1 MIMLRAGDLFLAGR
15 QGGVVGAFLKGRRGC
30 IGVSVY
36 HIMRLAGTKDLTI
49 GTARA
54 KVVADCKPF
63 DLIYFKASG
72 CEPTVLAEPEL
83 GPARLANAR
92 RSRDCSIS
100 DVGDLISIVL
110 GHADLPGPGESG
122 TPLFQDG
129 KVVGIL
135 SSINLNAGKGT
146 AISARA
152 IVRGAEGLI

>member
-1 MIMLRAGDLFLAGR
+1 M
-15 QGGVVGAFLKGRRGC
+15 GAFLKGRRGC

-54 KVVADCKPF
+54 KLVADWEAF
-63 DLIYFKASG
+63 DLVYFRVAG
-72 CEPTVLAEPEL
+72 CEPTALAAPKL
-83 GPARLANAR
+83 GPARLVNAR
-92 RSRDCSIS
+92 GFRDCSIS
-100 DVGDLISIVL
+100 DVGDLISIVI
-110 GHADLPGPGESG
+110 GHANMPGPGDSG
-122 TPLFQDG
+122 TPLFQDQ

-135 SSINLNAGKGT
+135 SSINLNSGKGT